1 MSDAQKHIKIEPSCA
16 LSFEGRPKIWLYRE
30 SIDCRK
36 AVNGLCLLVAE
47 ECGCNPGDGSVF
59 VFVNRQK
66 TILKALYYERSGF
79 VLHNKRLTEGHFMV
93 ARSAREEAL
102 LECLSD
108 QEFKWLLAG
117 LPYRRLKNLP
127 KKYMIYG

>member
-1 MSDAQKHIKIEPSCA
+1 MRGVTRVD
-16 LSFEGRPKIWLYRE
+16 FRTYR
-30 SIDCRK
+30 K
-36 AVNGLCLLVAE
+36 FAVTAGVA
-47 ECGCNPGDGSVF
+47 V
-59 VFVNRQK
+59 
-66 TILKALYYERSGF
+66 LKALYYERSGF